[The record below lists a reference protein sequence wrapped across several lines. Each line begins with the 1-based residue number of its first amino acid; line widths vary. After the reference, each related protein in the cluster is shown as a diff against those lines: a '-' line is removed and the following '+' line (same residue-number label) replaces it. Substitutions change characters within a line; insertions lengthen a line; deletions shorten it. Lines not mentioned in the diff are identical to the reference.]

1 MRTADAT
8 ERLLATQR
16 SDSPAELIE
25 ALDDSSPEVARAA
38 ISRLVELGV
47 PDARQELRSRVF
59 TADLS
64 LAADLA
70 RALKR
75 LGDSGLLEAAIEA
88 LTDERYPRRLAA
100 ARALRVLADRR
111 AAEALRVAVHDEIAG
126 VRAAAI
132 EALAELG
139 ASEATATECARRL
152 LLDDDAHVR
161 TLAVRTI
168 AATAALPGPLLAPA
182 ARDRD
187 HVVRL
192 ETAKHLAS
200 LPDTAAR
207 ELLDDP
213 ELRVREAAA
222 KGAGPAHVGA
232 LAVLLAQDPSADVR
246 RAAARTLAS
255 FSDPRLADVLVPAL
269 GDPDAVV
276 RAAVLRALGG
286 LLGREATIKRL
297 REELSGS
304 RSERRRAAVYA
315 LARLRAPEA
324 ARDVARL
331 VEDPDPDVRLA
342 VVQTASELNQD
353 RRAIIYLTADGDRA
367 VSHAAEMWLARQASL
382 PGTAPR

>member
-1 MRTADAT
+1 MRTAGAT

-16 SDSPAELIE
+16 SVSPAEVIE

-47 PDARQELRSRVF
+47 PDARYELRSRLF

-111 AAEALRVAVHDEIAG
+111 AAEPLRVAVHDQIAG

-139 ASEATATECARRL
+139 ASRATATECARRL
-152 LLDDDAHVR
+152 VLDDDAHVR

-168 AATAALPGPLLAPA
+168 AATAARPGALLAPA

-192 ETAKHLAS
+192 EAAKHLAS
-200 LPDTAAR
+200 LPASAAH

-222 KGAGPAHVGA
+222 KGAGPDQVGR
-232 LAVLLAQDPSADVR
+232 LAVMLAEDPSADVR
-246 RAAARTLAS
+246 RAAAHTLAS
-255 FSDPRLADVLVPAL
+255 FQDPLLADVLIPAL
-269 GDPDAVV
+269 GDSDAVV
-276 RAAVLRALGG
+276 RASVLRALGG

-297 REELSGS
+297 REELNGE
-304 RSERRRAAVYA
+304 RPERRRAAVYA

-331 VEDPDPDVRLA
+331 VGDVDPDVRLA

-353 RRAIIYLTADGDRA
+353 RRAITDLTADGDHA
-367 VSHAAEMWLARQASL
+367 VSHAAEMWLARHAPS
-382 PGTAPR
+382 PGGTPR